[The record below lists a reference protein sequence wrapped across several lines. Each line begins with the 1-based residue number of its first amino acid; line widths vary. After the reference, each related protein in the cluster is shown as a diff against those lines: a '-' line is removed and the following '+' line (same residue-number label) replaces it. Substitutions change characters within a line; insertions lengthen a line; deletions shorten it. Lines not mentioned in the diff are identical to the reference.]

1 MTRGE
6 QYLSN
11 IGNKFHQDGSVRA
24 FPGNTVISFI
34 DHHAPIFELFCAV
47 RQMLRESA
55 AGKCFT
61 FLPDDSIHMTVFE
74 GVCDQWREEA
84 VWTRLLATDAPLE
97 TVDRLFEEHFAKAK
111 KLGPVRMRA
120 VGVKTGGGYGIAL
133 EPCTGED
140 VARLKAYRDSLSNL
154 FGMRFPNHDDYRFH
168 ISICYGVFPP
178 DQAQEEA
185 LDRFEKE
192 ANAFIAAQGI
202 EFDVVEPSMTY
213 FRNMFAF
220 EKERFERA

>member
-34 DHHAPIFELFCAV
+34 DHRAPIFDLFCAV
-47 RQMLRESA
+47 RRMLEESP

-74 GVCDQWREEA
+74 GVCDQWRDEA
-84 VWTRLLATDAPLE
+84 VWTNLLATDVPLQQ
-97 TVDRLFEEHFAKAK
+97 VDRLFEKRFEQAK
-111 KLGPVRMRA
+111 KLGNVRMRA
-120 VGVKTGGGYGIAL
+120 VGIKTGGGYGIAL
-133 EPCTGED
+133 EPCTPKD
-140 VARLKAYRDSLSNL
+140 AARLKVYRDAMSDL

-178 DQAQEEA
+178 DKAQEEV
-185 LDRFEKE
+185 LDHFERE
-192 ANAFIAAQGI
+192 ASGFIAAQKM
-202 EFDVVEPSMTY
+202 EFDVLEPSMTY

-220 EKERFERA
+220 ETVRFERT